1 MLNLILRRTTA
12 CHNKPGYY
20 QRYYLFHGSAPPAHS
35 PKTAR
40 ESCRAK
46 LNDLNQRVQGRP
58 TAVEHRRGKVVRQPR
73 FDGRERENFKHAL
86 FALAFFSRRQD
97 RELPGAISP
106 GLLGLS
112 ASSLRSIALR
122 DGFSVSNALL
132 LGQSLP
138 AFTLLANNP
147 HPALFL

>member
-1 MLNLILRRTTA
+1 
-12 CHNKPGYY
+12 
-20 QRYYLFHGSAPPAHS
+20 
-35 PKTAR
+35 
-40 ESCRAK
+40 
-46 LNDLNQRVQGRP
+46 
-58 TAVEHRRGKVVRQPR
+58 
-73 FDGRERENFKHAL
+73 
-86 FALAFFSRRQD
+86 LAFFSRRQD
-97 RELPGAISP
+97 RELPGAISR